1 MPKKPLALDAN
12 TILATKGGPAPE
24 GGARGESRRSRQP
37 LSGCGGERRTG
48 RLFRFG
54 LLVQTTCRTT
64 CVSVLFMRRLGG
76 EFRPVYADSI
86 RPVYARSSG
95 GFIWGVSAGGN
106 RCGRADPG
114 LGGSQLEQISPS
126 LVLTVIHS
134 LIASPPQCFVLL
146 ATSPGP
152 SAARMRDHSDGTVG
166 AAAAARSRSSACR
179 SA

>member
-1 MPKKPLALDAN
+1 MTAAEVAANRRENMSAPLGKFTHSMCAVEGSAVKTLLMPGRNVQFPTGLN
-12 TILATKGGPAPE
+12 V
-24 GGARGESRRSRQP
+24 
-37 LSGCGGERRTG
+37 SGRYPKW
-48 RLFRFG
+48 
-54 LLVQTTCRTT
+54 LV
-64 CVSVLFMRRLGG
+64 
-76 EFRPVYADSI
+76 
-86 RPVYARSSG
+86 
-95 GFIWGVSAGGN
+95 
-106 RCGRADPG
+106 
-114 LGGSQLEQISPS
+114 ISPS